1 MAQCDEGMWPWE
13 TDIDRVWANPRQ
25 PGSGLLDPLLSDMDP
40 ELAEDGQS
48 RGFLCSVLQ
57 VDETA
62 PSVYHPRVS
71 FHIPLVMAISAEVW
85 EDGSRDLGKAVVV
98 ARGV

>member
-1 MAQCDEGMWPWE
+1 M
-13 TDIDRVWANPRQ
+13 
-25 PGSGLLDPLLSDMDP
+25 
-40 ELAEDGQS
+40 
-48 RGFLCSVLQ
+48 LQ

-71 FHIPLVMAISAEVW
+71 FHIPLVMAVSAEVW